1 MSNRIE
7 FSRLQHKACLFVSLA
22 LFISVLSFFTGPA
35 YSDTG
40 PLIKMIEVE
49 GNSKISDATILSKIR
64 SRVGD
69 AFSKNTVQDDIKKL
83 FGIGYFDDIR
93 VEIDSFEGGIKLIFI
108 FTEKQT
114 IVSVDFQGN
123 KEFDTK
129 DLKEKITLTAGA
141 VANLSLITDNIGKII
156 SFYHSEGYWLVNVVP
171 IIREVSPDSVDL
183 TFQVEE
189 GPKVVIKQIT
199 IEGNNALS
207 VKQIKKV
214 MKTKKRWL
222 LSFIFGTGIYMKEQ
236 IKEDIE
242 RIKQLYHNN
251 GYLHVSVSEPE
262 IMLSPDKKKLSLAIS
277 ISEGD
282 QFRIADLKIKGNTV
296 FSESE
301 VLDAVELSSG
311 QIFDR
316 GQLRDDLDKVLD
328 MYMGKGYAM
337 ADINPLVNVN
347 NQEKTA
353 DITVSINEDSIYRI
367 GKINISGNTKTRDKV
382 IRREV
387 RLDEG
392 DIFNRKLI
400 KRSYQRINNLDYF
413 ENVDLKPLPKPEEKV
428 VDLDIE
434 VEEKM
439 TGMLSLGGG
448 YSSVDKFMVMGE
460 ITQANLFGKGLY
472 LKLRTDFSSSRKN
485 YNLSVINPWFMDRPI
500 SASFRIYK
508 EQFEFPDY
516 DKQSTGG
523 SIGLGKE
530 LSEYVGGNITYSLEE
545 VTITDVLDGA
555 SFLITE
561 QIGTKIT
568 SSISPSIWKD
578 TRDNH
583 LDPSSGARH
592 SLQSTI
598 AGLGGENYFVKG
610 VVDSIWYFPAPM
622 NTTFSI
628 RGRLGYAAGFNKKT
642 LPLYERFYVGGINTI
657 RGLGFGDGGPRDA
670 NGERIGGNFES
681 ILNTELIFPIVKDI
695 KLKGVIFADYG
706 GAFDKDDNIGIDDL
720 RYTVGFGF
728 RWMSPFGPLRLEW
741 GFNLNPKPDENDNKI
756 EFSMGGFI

>member
-1 MSNRIE
+1 MSARIE
-7 FSRLQHKACLFVSLA
+7 LFRLQHKACLFVSLA

-49 GNSKISDATILSKIR
+49 GNSKISNATILSKIR
-64 SRVGD
+64 SRVGN

-83 FGIGYFDDIR
+83 YGIGYFDDVR
-93 VEIDSFEGGIKLIFI
+93 VEIDSFEGGVKLIFI

-123 KEFDTK
+123 TEFETK

-141 VANLSLITDNIGKII
+141 VANLSLITDNIQKVI

-171 IIREVSPDSVDL
+171 VIREVSPDSVAL

-199 IEGNNALS
+199 IEGNKALS

-214 MKTKKRWL
+214 MKTKKRWF

-251 GYLHVSVSEPE
+251 GYLYVSVSEPE
-262 IMLSPDKKKLSLAIS
+262 IMLTPDRKKLSLSIS

-282 QFRIADLKIKGNTV
+282 QFRIAELKVEGNTV
-296 FSESE
+296 FPESE
-301 VLDAVELSSG
+301 VINAIELSSG
-311 QIFDR
+311 QIFNR
-316 GQLRDDLDKVLD
+316 GQLREDIDKVLD
-328 MYMGKGYAM
+328 MYMEKGYAM
-337 ADINPLVNVN
+337 ADINPLVDIN

-353 DITVSINEDSIYRI
+353 DITVSIKEDSIYRI
-367 GKINISGNTKTRDKV
+367 GKINISGNVKTRDKV

-413 ENVDLKPLPKPEEKV
+413 ENVDLRPLPKPEEKV
-428 VDLDIE
+428 VDLDVE

-439 TGMLSLGGG
+439 TGMLSIGGG

-460 ITQANLFGKGLY
+460 VTQANLFGKGLY

-500 SASFRIYK
+500 SASFSIYN

-523 SIGLGKE
+523 SIGFGKE

-545 VTITDVLDGA
+545 VTITEVLDGA
-555 SFLITE
+555 SFLVTE

-583 LDPSSGARH
+583 LDPSSGERH
-592 SLQSTI
+592 SLRSTI

-610 VVDSIWYFPAPM
+610 LVDSIWYFPAPL

-628 RGRLGYAAGFNKKT
+628 RGRLGYATGFNKEI

-657 RGLGFGDGGPRDA
+657 RGLGFGEGGPR
-670 NGERIGGNFES
+670 NSEGEKIGGNFES
-681 ILNTELIFPIVKDI
+681 ILNAELIFSILKDI

-706 GAFDKDDNIGIDDL
+706 GAFDKDDEFGIDDL

-741 GFNLNPKPDENDNKI
+741 GFNMNPKPDESDNKI

>member
-1 MSNRIE
+1 MSVRIE
-7 FSRLQHKACLFVSLA
+7 FSRLKRKACLFVSLE
-22 LFISVLSFFTGPA
+22 LFISVFLLLTGPV
-35 YSDTG
+35 YSETG
-40 PLIKMIEVE
+40 PLIKMIETE

-83 FGIGYFDDIR
+83 YSIGYFDDIR
-93 VEIDSFEGGIKLIFI
+93 VDIDPFEGGVKLIFI

-141 VANLSLITDNIGKII
+141 VANLSLITDNIQKII
-156 SFYHSEGYWLVNVVP
+156 LFYHTEGYWLVNVIPV
-171 IIREVSPDSVDL
+171 ISEVSADSVAL

-189 GPKVVIKQIT
+189 GPKVVIKKVT
-199 IEGNNALS
+199 IEGNKALS

-214 MKTKKRWL
+214 MKTKKRGL
-222 LSFIFGTGIYMKEQ
+222 LSFIFQTGIYIKEQ

-251 GYLHVSVSEPE
+251 GYLYASVSEPE
-262 IMLSPDKKKLSLAIS
+262 ITLSADRKKLSLAIT

-282 QFRIADLKIKGNTV
+282 QFSIADFKVEGNTV

-301 VLDAVELSSG
+301 VLNAIELSAG
-311 QIFDR
+311 EIFNR
-316 GQLRDDLDKVLD
+316 GQLRDDLDNVLD
-328 MYMGKGYAM
+328 MYMEKGYAM
-337 ADINPLVNVN
+337 ADVNPLVDINS
-347 NQEKTA
+347 QDKTA
-353 DITVSINEDSIYRI
+353 DITVSISEDDIYRI

-400 KRSYQRINNLDYF
+400 KRSYQRINNLNYF
-413 ENVDLKPLPKPEEKV
+413 ENADLKPLPNPDEKV

-460 ITQANLFGKGLY
+460 ITQSNLFGKGLY

-485 YNLSVINPWFMDRPI
+485 YNLSVSNPWFMDRPI
-500 SASFRIYK
+500 SASFSIYN
-508 EQFEFPDY
+508 EQFEYPDY
-516 DKQSTGG
+516 DKKSTGG
-523 SIGLGKE
+523 SVGFGKE
-530 LSEYVGGNITYSLEE
+530 LSEYVGGKITYAIEE
-545 VTITDVLDGA
+545 VTITDVDDNA
-555 SFLITE
+555 SFIVQE
-561 QIGTKIT
+561 QIGTKLT
-568 SSISPSIWKD
+568 SSISPSIWRD

-583 LDPSSGARH
+583 LDPSTGSRH
-592 SLQSTI
+592 SLRTTI

-610 VVDSIWYFPAPM
+610 VADSIWYFPAPL

-628 RGRLGYAAGFNKKT
+628 RGRLGYANGFNKKI

-657 RGLGFGDGGPRDA
+657 RGLGFGEGGPRDA
-670 NGERIGGNFES
+670 EGEKIGGNFES
-681 ILNTELIFPIVKDI
+681 ILNAELIFPIVKDI
-695 KLKGVIFADYG
+695 KLKGLIFADYG
-706 GAFDKDDNIGIDDL
+706 GAFDKDDGISIDDL

-728 RWMSPFGPLRLEW
+728 RWLSPFGPLRLEW
-741 GFNLNPKPDENDNKI
+741 GFNLNPKPDESENKV